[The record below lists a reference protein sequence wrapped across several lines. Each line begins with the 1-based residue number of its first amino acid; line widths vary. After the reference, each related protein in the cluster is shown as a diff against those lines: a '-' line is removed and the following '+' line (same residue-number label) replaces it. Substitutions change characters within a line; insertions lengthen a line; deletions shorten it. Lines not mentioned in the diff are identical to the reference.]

1 MKEMISLIDFV
12 FALMCWSRHM
22 GSVFVGVHET
32 AAWLSEKE
40 LIFFFFF
47 RMSEKEPSINLSSA
61 SNGLLE
67 FW

>member
-1 MKEMISLIDFV
+1 
-12 FALMCWSRHM
+12 M

-40 LIFFFFF
+40 LIFFFF

-67 FW
+67 F